1 MPSLWIVVVV
11 AASLVATIVVVVRI
25 ARAHAEDVRTL
36 PQTVWYVIAFV
47 PILGAIGWAW
57 LGRPHY
63 APPGKRVA
71 KDRQRRGKPQK
82 MTADRQMIVDRL
94 TSDVRTREARTSGL
108 TAGSPGSPGSLT
120 ARTARSAASAVER
133 SATSPATSSYSAEQ
147 PIGPD
152 PRGLKPGVGRGSSG
166 LTG

>member
-1 MPSLWIVVVV
+1 MPSPWIVIVV

-25 ARAHAEDVRTL
+25 VRAHAEDVRTL
-36 PQTVWYVIAFV
+36 PKTVWYLIAFV

-63 APPGKRVA
+63 VPRASVSPKTGSA
-71 KDRQRRGKPQK
+71 GGSPQK

-133 SATSPATSSYSAEQ
+133 SAASPSTSSYSDEQ

-152 PRGLKPGVGRGSSG
+152 PRGLKPGVGRRSSG